1 MKTVRIRKDLV
12 DFLDGNIKYNWQDK
26 GIFDRKASP
35 ATTTEL
41 LEFYNLVSRHGTSSH
56 QIGNILSKDKNI
68 IKVGLVRKAG
78 LTSGAYEICEWAS
91 VTWVLDN
98 LPDRGSN
105 EIVYEST
112 IGKLQSCIIPV
123 ESLERVRRLQDESLD
138 ELLV

>member
-26 GIFDRKASP
+26 GQQLLQDLLHDQS
-35 ATTTEL
+35 EL